1 MIVIVVMVAVAV
13 VYCICL
19 FVYILDSKHDRIYNN
34 CKIDGLYTSC
44 EYEYI
49 RMQRQLEYQ
58 SLLMQYQDTRDRY
71 LRVREEHLPTNCK
84 NCGAPLES
92 HRCEYCGTKY

>member
-1 MIVIVVMVAVAV
+1 MIVIVVMGAV
-13 VYCICL
+13 VVVFCICL
-19 FVYILDSKHDRIYNN
+19 FVFYSDFISDSELDR
-34 CKIDGLYTSC
+34 LYTSC

-49 RMQRQLEYQ
+49 RMQRELEYQ

-71 LRVREEHLPTNCK
+71 LRVHEEHLPTNCK

>member
-1 MIVIVVMVAVAV
+1 MIVIVVMGAVAV
-13 VYCICL
+13 TFCICL
-19 FVYILDSKHDRIYNN
+19 TVCCNSDFISDSELDR
-34 CKIDGLYTSC
+34 LYTNC

-49 RMQRQLEYQ
+49 RMQRELEYQ
-58 SLLMQYQDTRDRY
+58 SLLMRYQDTRDRY
-71 LRVREEHLPTNCK
+71 LMVHEEHLPTNCK

>member
-1 MIVIVVMVAVAV
+1 MIVIIVMGAV
-13 VYCICL
+13 VVVFCICL
-19 FVYILDSKHDRIYNN
+19 FVYNSDFISDSELDR
-34 CKIDGLYTSC
+34 LYTKC
-44 EYEYI
+44 EYEHI
-49 RMQRQLEYQ
+49 RMQRELEYQ

-71 LRVREEHLPTNCK
+71 LMVHEEHLPTNCK